1 MSNNKEQ
8 RHVQKYNPNKYNN
21 AVLCEVCGN
30 ITFADDYGN
39 TDKCPNCGW
48 MQDGG
53 NELMEKWHEISYP
66 MLVPLSRACE
76 QYKAGQKFK
85 ATFDVFINGFMFYL
99 EMLFCHHGLVYEV
112 YTKMKSQDLKK
123 YVSGDCI
130 VVFAVK
136 KLSKNTTM

>member
-1 MSNNKEQ
+1 
-8 RHVQKYNPNKYNN
+8 
-21 AVLCEVCGN
+21 
-30 ITFADDYGN
+30 
-39 TDKCPNCGW
+39 
-48 MQDGG
+48 
-53 NELMEKWHEISYP
+53 MEKWHEISYP